1 MESRKMVP
9 KNLFAGQQW
18 RNRQREHKKNEI
30 LQFAA
35 LRMNLEGTV
44 LHEMSE
50 TDIHFMIS
58 KKYTYR

>member
-1 MESRKMVP
+1 MWHIYTVEYHLV
-9 KNLFAGQQW
+9 N
-18 RNRQREHKKNEI
+18 KKNEI

>member
-1 MESRKMVP
+1 MPINTWIKKMWHIYTVEYYLV
-9 KNLFAGQQW
+9 N
-18 RNRQREHKKNEI
+18 KKNEI